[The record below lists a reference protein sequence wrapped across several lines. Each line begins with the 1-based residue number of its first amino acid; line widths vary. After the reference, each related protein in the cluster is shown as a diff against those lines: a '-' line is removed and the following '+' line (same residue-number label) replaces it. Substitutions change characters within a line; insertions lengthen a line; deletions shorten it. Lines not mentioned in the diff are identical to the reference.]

1 TSAATTGGGGTPP
14 SSPAPSSPSPSRR
27 WTSTASRRRWCRA
40 TTPRCGCW
48 SGWGSATRPASPSV
62 CGIRRAARSTP
73 TSSASSGPSSKAE
86 AAGGSRL
93 RLPDPQQAPQHDDLA
108 EVVRVVVGG
117 EERLAEEGVAR
128 RVVELGQE
136 VGLRALD
143 EADEF
148 FHV

>member
-1 TSAATTGGGGTPP
+1 
-14 SSPAPSSPSPSRR
+14 
-27 WTSTASRRRWCRA
+27 
-40 TTPRCGCW
+40 
-48 SGWGSATRPASPSV
+48 
-62 CGIRRAARSTP
+62 RAARSTP

-148 FHV
+148 FHVVEERLHGVAPGGLRGLGVGPVVV